1 MLLSTPPSCSP
12 RALVIVDI
20 ATKQKFNLNEHTTKF
35 GLDQNLY
42 CDAVLRNFAKAIP
55 TPHSREPYLCTAI
68 DTSLK
73 PDWTGVN
80 KTRRQRVVA
89 RAAHLDFSTWEQALR
104 FVSLYPLLHFLK
116 YLILDIGI

>member
-35 GLDQNLY
+35 GLDQILY
-42 CDAVLRNFAKAIP
+42 HDAVLRNFTKAIP
-55 TPHSREPYLCTAI
+55 IPLSCEPYLCTAVGI
-68 DTSLK
+68 SRK
-73 PDWTGVN
+73 PDWTGVT

-89 RAAHLDFSTWEQALR
+89 RAAHLDFATWEQALR
-104 FVSLYPLLHFLK
+104 FVSLYQLLHFLK